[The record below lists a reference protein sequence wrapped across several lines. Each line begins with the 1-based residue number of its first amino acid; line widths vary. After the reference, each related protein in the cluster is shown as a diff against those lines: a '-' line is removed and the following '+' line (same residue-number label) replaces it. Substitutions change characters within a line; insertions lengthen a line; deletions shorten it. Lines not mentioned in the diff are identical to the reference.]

1 MSAYQIKTRTELE
14 TIHVAEQ
21 LAQFLK
27 PGDVVTLEGDL
38 GAGKTT
44 FAKGLAAGFGV
55 TRVVNSPTFNI
66 IKEYKGELPFYHM
79 DVYRL
84 EDSDEDIGFEEY
96 FNGDGV
102 CLVEWAHFISDFLPS
117 EYLNINITYVD
128 DNTRLLE
135 IFPKGEHFDSVTADL
150 IGSL

>member
-1 MSAYQIKTRTELE
+1 MSDYQIETHSELE
-14 TIHVAEQ
+14 TKHVAEQ
-21 LAQFLK
+21 LALCLK

-44 FAKGLAAGFGV
+44 FAKGLAAGLGV
-55 TRVVNSPTFNI
+55 KRIVNSPTFTI
-66 IKEYKGELPFYHM
+66 IKEYQGELPFYHM

-102 CLVEWAHFISDFLPS
+102 SLVEWAHFISDFLPP
-117 EYLNINITYVD
+117 EYLNIHITSYGE
-128 DNTRLLE
+128 NTRLLKL
-135 IFPKGEHFDSVTADL
+135 FPKGEHFNTVAADL
-150 IGSL
+150 IGKL